1 MKGRI
6 VRGLLVAVLFMTS
19 VRACSDQGMP
29 QQDTPET
36 DQPGWFRDQIH
47 CKSIVPETEESFVH
61 IGGGF
66 FAYFNRRN
74 GIAKKNST
82 LSSPCLNRLPVETN
96 NGEIRFS
103 LRELGYASRLVY
115 LPKGSLELGTAEG
128 RTMNFRMEVLD
139 YVQLPGRELP
149 CYRLIASG
157 NQEHYSKAIL
167 ICCAL
172 GTDSPALV
180 GTLYL
185 VSESGTSICSY
196 EIEITGRN
204 NVEAENH
211 LWKVVEVASRF

>member
-1 MKGRI
+1 MKGWI
-6 VRGLLVAVLFMTS
+6 VHGFFVAVMCMS
-19 VRACSDQGMP
+19 PVRACSDQGIGERDVP
-29 QQDTPET
+29 QI
-36 DQPGWFRDQIH
+36 DQPGWFREQIH
-47 CKSIVPETEESFVH
+47 CKSLVPETEESFVH

-96 NGEIRFS
+96 ICEIRFS

-172 GTDSPALV
+172 GTDSPVLV

-185 VSESGTSICSY
+185 VSGSDTNICSY

-211 LWKVVEVASRF
+211 LWKVVEVASHF

>member
-1 MKGRI
+1 MKGWI
-6 VRGLLVAVLFMTS
+6 VRGLLVGALFMTS
-19 VRACSDQGMP
+19 VRACPDQGIGE
-29 QQDTPET
+29 QDAPEI
-36 DQPGWFRDQIH
+36 DQPPKVQELLKRNSH
-47 CKSIVPETEESFVH
+47 VPETEESFVH

-66 FAYFNRRN
+66 FAYFNRRD

-82 LSSPCLNRLPVETN
+82 LSSPCLNRLSVETN
-96 NGEIRFS
+96 NCEIRFS

-128 RTMNFRMEVLD
+128 RTLNFRMEVLD

-157 NQEHYSKAIL
+157 IQGHYSKAIL
-167 ICCAL
+167 VCCAL

-196 EIEITGRN
+196 EIEIRGRN